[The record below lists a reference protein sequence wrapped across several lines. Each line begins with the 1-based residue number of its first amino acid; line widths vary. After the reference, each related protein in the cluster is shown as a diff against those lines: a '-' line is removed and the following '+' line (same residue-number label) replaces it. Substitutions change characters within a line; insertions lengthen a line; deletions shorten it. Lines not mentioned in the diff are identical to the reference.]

1 MIGNGLRL
9 GGHLH
14 QLHPAA
20 AVLVTGIP
28 KACLLLSVAMAAA
41 FTRAKAPGLPALPP
55 GIPVPGNA
63 PASTV
68 APPAESEPSV
78 NS

>member
-20 AVLVTGIP
+20 AVFVTGTP
-28 KACLLLSVAMAAA
+28 ELCLLLSVAMAAGFA
-41 FTRAKAPGLPALPP
+41 QAKAPGLPALPP
-55 GIPVPGNA
+55 GAPIPGNA
-63 PASTV
+63 PASPV
-68 APPAESEPSV
+68 APPV
-78 NS
+78 